1 MYAEALESL
10 APGHVGRSIPS
21 ALLAYDSV
29 VWSWRPCGGSI
40 SASACHVPLSEND
53 NKPPPPA
60 GITKLS
66 GARGSLA
73 LPPAPGSPPH
83 SAGTHPSHTLT
94 CPPTSPTPT
103 PQLLTLPPP
112 RDEGGAPSDVV
123 DGGCDCF
130 QSVGLVE
137 LQAIVVTVP
146 ALRLYICQQETVS
159 AFTL

>member
-1 MYAEALESL
+1 M
-10 APGHVGRSIPS
+10 
-21 ALLAYDSV
+21 
-29 VWSWRPCGGSI
+29 CGFQAMG
-40 SASACHVPLSEND
+40 LGG
-53 NKPPPPA
+53 
-60 GITKLS
+60 GIIKLS

-94 CPPTSPTPT
+94 CPPISPTPT
-103 PQLLTLPPP
+103 PQLLTLPPS

-130 QSVGLVE
+130 QSVGLVDH
-137 LQAIVVTVP
+137 QAVVTMAS
-146 ALRLYICQQETVS
+146 ALRLYIRKQETVS